1 MARAAHAAVLGG
13 GGRYASK
20 PCVRAPARGP
30 APGNGL
36 AGYIKPMRTRA
47 RRAWVEGRRESRA
60 IAAEVASVKHRPSG
74 TSARA
79 HTNEKHNFMDRM
91 RGARGHDDVCWPLP
105 AL

>member
-1 MARAAHAAVLGG
+1 MAG
-13 GGRYASK
+13 
-20 PCVRAPARGP
+20 CT
-30 APGNGL
+30 
-36 AGYIKPMRTRA
+36 KPMRTRA
-47 RRAWVEGRRESRA
+47 WRAWVEGRRESRA
-60 IAAEVASVKHRPSG
+60 IAAEVVSVKHRPSG